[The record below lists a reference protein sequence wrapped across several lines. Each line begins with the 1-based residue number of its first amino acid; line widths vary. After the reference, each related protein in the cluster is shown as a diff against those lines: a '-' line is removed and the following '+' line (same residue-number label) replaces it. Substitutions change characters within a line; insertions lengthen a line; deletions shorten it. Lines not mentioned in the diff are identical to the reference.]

1 MPIVNYVR
9 EHTRFIEYAS
19 DEHLSAGER
28 LLWYALMHIFNQR
41 ASGNVWPGEYIRISN
56 DRLLTFC
63 PMRYDALAAARNG
76 LKQRGLIDYVRGEK
90 NKTSPM
96 YRMVYFSPEEP
107 PESQGYTEKT
117 DNIRGNMGG
126 NNGGKPGGN
135 VGDIPINLKD
145 NQTGLCDEEEEEG
158 ARAGGTDAGTRTS
171 SGAYAPPSCA
181 SEMHFGQLRDC
192 REAPQALRSVA
203 QPASSSPSA
212 HCAEL
217 AFAPQQGKAFGTNED
232 AGPGASAEEMR
243 GAWRTHFGRDPG
255 PAVGEELA
263 RRADLLGFCAELME
277 MAISITAVR
286 CTDSPM
292 DYLGEVLRDWK
303 SAKVRTVQDAERY
316 LYLRDAVREGREGA
330 LGEMMGFRER
340 GADTSNEPD

>member
-96 YRMVYFSPEEP
+96 YRMVFFSPEEP

-117 DNIRGNMGG
+117 DNIGGNMGG
-126 NNGGKPGGN
+126 NIGGKPGGN

-145 NQTGLCDEEEEEG
+145 NQTGLCDEEEEG
-158 ARAGGTDAGTRTS
+158 ARAGETDAGTRTS

-203 QPASSSPSA
+203 QPASGSPSA

-232 AGPGASAEEMR
+232 AGPGVSAEEMR
-243 GAWRTHFGRDPG
+243 ECWRRQFGRDPG

-263 RRADLLGFCAELME
+263 RKAEILDYGGELMDF
-277 MAISITAVR
+277 ALGITARR
-286 CTDSPM
+286 CPDSPM
-292 DYLGEVLRDWK
+292 DYLGEMLK
-303 SAKVRTVQDAERY
+303 SWRIAGVRTEQDAERY
-316 LYLRDAVREGREGA
+316 LYLRDAVKQGREGA
-330 LGEMMGFRER
+330 LGEMKAFMESGGDE
-340 GADTSNEPD
+340 

>member
-96 YRMVYFSPEEP
+96 YRMIYFSPEEP

-117 DNIRGNMGG
+117 DNIGGNMGG
-126 NNGGKPGGN
+126 NVGGKPGGN
-135 VGDIPINLKD
+135 VGDIPINLKG
-145 NQTGLCDEEEEEG
+145 NQTGLCDEEEEG
-158 ARAGGTDAGTRTS
+158 ARGRMKNDLQTAEDTS
-171 SGAYAPPSCA
+171 SVSRRLTPSPRV
-181 SEMHFGQLRDC
+181 EGT
-192 REAPQALRSVA
+192 EAECV
-203 QPASSSPSA
+203 
-212 HCAEL
+212 
-217 AFAPQQGKAFGTNED
+217 
-232 AGPGASAEEMR
+232 SAEEMR
-243 GAWRTHFGRDPG
+243 ECWRRQFGRDPG

-263 RRADLLGFCAELME
+263 RKAEILDYGGELMDF
-277 MAISITAVR
+277 ALGITARR
-286 CTDSPM
+286 CPDSPM
-292 DYLGEVLRDWK
+292 DYLGEMLK
-303 SAKVRTVQDAERY
+303 SWRIAGVRTEQDAERY
-316 LYLRDAVREGREGA
+316 LYLRDAVKQGREGA
-330 LGEMMGFRER
+330 AEELRAFEREKTEDVN
-340 GADTSNEPD
+340 A